1 MCLLLLIWKFWKP
14 WVSFF
19 DYILAYFSFISFILL
34 YIFLNYTYDILIFML
49 FGYLCY
55 FNSAFYLKV

>member
-1 MCLLLLIWKFWKP
+1 MCLLLLIWKFCKP

-55 FNSAFYLKV
+55 FK